1 MRRLPARHS
10 RRPARSHPVVRTV
23 AAAVIAVP
31 LFVISASLAT
41 YAHLNANIDTAD
53 DVDKYLGTS
62 RPTPTV
68 TADPLVD
75 GFAGKPLNI
84 LVMGIDARD
93 LDDKTYGYVDGQRS
107 DSTFLVHLPADRSR
121 VDIVSVPRDSLVDI
135 PSCLLADGTKTAPR
149 TGEMFNASFEI
160 GSGSDKNLTTAAACT
175 RKTFEQDTGVRT
187 DEHVVIK
194 MDGVRDVIDTLG
206 GVPFCFPE
214 AMDSPKAKLHVEAG
228 KQVLDGKTS
237 IAFLRART
245 GTGGGLWIGSDLGRL
260 DRQHEFLVALTDKV
274 HHEKLLGKPT
284 KLLKVLDQA
293 TKAISVSP
301 GLGDLRT
308 MAGLANG
315 LRGIDGDEIDAITV
329 PNAPSTTQSGRVVW
343 TSAADDI
350 WKRLKE
356 DRPLTDPAPKPT
368 GSTHTP
374 KATKSAGV
382 CG

>member
-1 MRRLPARHS
+1 M
-10 RRPARSHPVVRTV
+10 RTV
-23 AAAVIAVP
+23 AAVALAVP
-31 LFVISASLAT
+31 LFAVSAAWAT

-53 DVDKYLGTS
+53 DVEKYLGTS
-62 RPTPTV
+62 RPTPSV

-93 LDDKTYGYVDGQRS
+93 RNDKTYGYVDGQRS

-135 PSCLLADGTKTAPR
+135 PSCLLADGTKTAPM
-149 TGEMFNASFEI
+149 TGAMFNEAFAI
-160 GSGSDKNLTTAAACT
+160 GSGTDKNLTTAAACT

-245 GTGGGLWIGSDLGRL
+245 GTGG
-260 DRQHEFLVALTDKV
+260 
-274 HHEKLLGKPT
+274 
-284 KLLKVLDQA
+284 
-293 TKAISVSP
+293 
-301 GLGDLRT
+301 
-308 MAGLANG
+308 
-315 LRGIDGDEIDAITV
+315 
-329 PNAPSTTQSGRVVW
+329 
-343 TSAADDI
+343 
-350 WKRLKE
+350 
-356 DRPLTDPAPKPT
+356 
-368 GSTHTP
+368 
-374 KATKSAGV
+374 
-382 CG
+382 